1 MNKVY
6 RKVYGNELSKESKK
20 LFYLLAKK
28 QGLNDKDISAG
39 LDSKIR
45 DLDDLHDE
53 LGFRRCEHG
62 GCQEFFNEGFLTED
76 DMTYCSEECAE
87 EMNPQIVEE
96 DYGDFVFFTE
106 WEPETYPVY

>member
-6 RKVYGNELSKESKK
+6 RKVYVNELSKESKK

-62 GCQEFFNEGFLTED
+62 GCQEYFNVDYLKED
-76 DMTYCSEECAE
+76 AM
-87 EMNPQIVEE
+87 P
-96 DYGDFVFFTE
+96 
-106 WEPETYPVY
+106 